1 MCLEGGIQ
9 MNSHEESCIHKKSK
23 TYRNRNISVQVYL
36 TEAEKNILDNKC
48 KNANMDVSKFIRHLI
63 LEKDLIN
70 LQPEE
75 ISNISLCL
83 QKYAKQ
89 IEMIGRKYNEDDF
102 YYNTS
107 DFEELKRMILDMQS
121 IVFQNITSMI
131 DKYM

>member
-1 MCLEGGIQ
+1 

>member
-1 MCLEGGIQ
+1 
-9 MNSHEESCIHKKSK
+9 MNSHEESCMLKKNK

-89 IEMIGRKYNEDDF
+89 IEMLGRKYNEDDF
-102 YYNTS
+102 YYDTS
-107 DFEELKRMILDMQS
+107 DFEELKRMVLDMQS
-121 IVFQNITSMI
+121 ILFQNITSMI

>member
-1 MCLEGGIQ
+1 
-9 MNSHEESCIHKKSK
+9 MNSHEESRMLKKNK
-23 TYRNRNISVQVYL
+23 IYRNRNISVQVYL

-102 YYNTS
+102 YYDTS

-121 IVFQNITSMI
+121 IVFQNITGMI

>member
-1 MCLEGGIQ
+1 MDT
-9 MNSHEESCIHKKSK
+9 HEESCMRKKSK
-23 TYRNRNISVQVYL
+23 TYRNRNISVQIYL

-102 YYNTS
+102 YYDTS

>member
-1 MCLEGGIQ
+1 MCLKGGIQ
-9 MNSHEESCIHKKSK
+9 MDSHEESCMLKKNK

-102 YYNTS
+102 YYDTS

-121 IVFQNITSMI
+121 IVFQNITGMI
-131 DKYM
+131 NKYM

>member
-1 MCLEGGIQ
+1 MD
-9 MNSHEESCIHKKSK
+9 SHEESCMLKKNK
-23 TYRNRNISVQVYL
+23 TYRNRNISVQIYL

-102 YYNTS
+102 YYDTS

-121 IVFQNITSMI
+121 IVFQNITGMI

>member
-1 MCLEGGIQ
+1 MD
-9 MNSHEESCIHKKSK
+9 SHEGSCMLKKTK

>member
-1 MCLEGGIQ
+1 MD
-9 MNSHEESCIHKKSK
+9 SHEESCMLKKNK

-36 TEAEKNILDNKC
+36 TEAEKNILDDKC

-63 LEKDLIN
+63 LEKDLII

-89 IEMIGRKYNEDDF
+89 IEMIGGKYNEDDF
-102 YYNTS
+102 YYDTS

>member
-1 MCLEGGIQ
+1 

-102 YYNTS
+102 YYDTS

-121 IVFQNITSMI
+121 IVFQNITGMI

>member
-1 MCLEGGIQ
+1 MD
-9 MNSHEESCIHKKSK
+9 SHEESCMLKKNK

-83 QKYAKQ
+83 QKYTKQ

-102 YYNTS
+102 YYDTS

-121 IVFQNITSMI
+121 IVFQNITGMI

>member
-1 MCLEGGIQ
+1 

-121 IVFQNITSMI
+121 IVFQNITGMI

>member
-1 MCLEGGIQ
+1 MD
-9 MNSHEESCIHKKSK
+9 SHEESCMLKKNK

-102 YYNTS
+102 YYDTS

>member
-1 MCLEGGIQ
+1 
-9 MNSHEESCIHKKSK
+9 MNSHEGSCIHKKSK

-121 IVFQNITSMI
+121 IVFQNITGMI

>member
-1 MCLEGGIQ
+1 MD
-9 MNSHEESCIHKKSK
+9 SHEGSCMLKKNK

-121 IVFQNITSMI
+121 IVFQNITGMI

>member
-1 MCLEGGIQ
+1 

-36 TEAEKNILDNKC
+36 TEVEKNILDNKC

>member
-1 MCLEGGIQ
+1 MCLKGRIQ
-9 MNSHEESCIHKKSK
+9 MDTHEESCMRKKSK
-23 TYRNRNISVQVYL
+23 TYRNRNISVQIYL

-102 YYNTS
+102 YYDTS

>member
-1 MCLEGGIQ
+1 MCLRGGIQ
-9 MNSHEESCIHKKSK
+9 MDSHEESCMLKRNK

-102 YYNTS
+102 YYDTS

-121 IVFQNITSMI
+121 IVFQNITGMI